1 VSGEAG
7 ALLAA
12 ALWSVSVTILTVQT
26 RRIGAISVNAVRSLS
41 AALFVLLLIPFAGG
55 LSDLRGISAS
65 SAVAVVGS
73 GVLAMGLGDSLYFA
87 SLPLLGVSRAV
98 PISNGLYPLLA
109 LLMAAVWLDENVTW
123 LILLGT
129 GLVIVGVSLLVG
141 ESSPAVAGDRNG
153 SHGGPAGAPAGQWR
167 RGLFLLILAC
177 VVWAVSTAWLKA
189 GMGDLDVLAVG
200 IIRIVINALILLPV
214 AGLVGGRRE
223 IAGNGMRNTAA
234 LAAAGVLGI
243 GIGSLFYIFAVQEVG
258 AGRTAVL
265 TSTQPLFA
273 LPLAVL
279 FLREKITP
287 KVVLG
292 TALCILGIWFVA

>member
-109 LLMAAVWLDENVTW
+109 LLIAAVWLDEKVTW
-123 LILLGT
+123 LIFLGT

-141 ESSPAVAGDRNG
+141 ERAPAVDGDGNG
-153 SHGGPAGAPAGQWR
+153 SHGGPAGATAGQWQ
-167 RGLFLLILAC
+167 RGLFVLILAC
-177 VVWAVSTAWLKA
+177 VVWAISTAWLKA